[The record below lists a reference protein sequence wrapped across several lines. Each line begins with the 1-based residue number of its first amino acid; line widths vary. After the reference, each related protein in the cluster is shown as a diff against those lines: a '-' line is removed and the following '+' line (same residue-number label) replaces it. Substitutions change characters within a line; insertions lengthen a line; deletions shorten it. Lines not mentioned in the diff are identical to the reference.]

1 MHVKCSGDSIE
12 KERIFKIF
20 LNLVHLVI
28 YVTNIINMKLKAG
41 LNVLFLRSKEGR
53 DSNYTT
59 REVFIRNPIYQKRT
73 IISEKKNISCI
84 KITKQLN
91 RIDFDLT

>member
-1 MHVKCSGDSIE
+1 MHVRCSGDSIE

-41 LNVLFLRSKEGR
+41 LNVLFLRSKDGR

-59 REVFIRNPIYQKRT
+59 REVFVRNPIYQKRT
-73 IISEKKNISCI
+73 IISEKK
-84 KITKQLN
+84 KFLALK
-91 RIDFDLT
+91 